1 METRVQ
7 TKPPMNKEIHR
18 LKEDYQDIDRVC

>member
-1 METRVQ
+1 MDSRIQ
-7 TKPPMNKEIHR
+7 TKTPMNKEIHR

>member
-7 TKPPMNKEIHR
+7 TKTPMNKEIHR
-18 LKEDYQDIDRVC
+18 LKEDYQDVGGVC